1 MQYYYVEFP
10 LTEQEDYIGVIHS
23 FCIGHGEE
31 ICFDVSIVDDMVPEL
46 QEDLQVTLT
55 STVRNEISLVQIEES
70 DGKELSSI
78 ITLTT
83 HCTNNITICTT
94 LRG

>member
-1 MQYYYVEFP
+1 
-10 LTEQEDYIGVIHS
+10 
-23 FCIGHGEE
+23 
-31 ICFDVSIVDDMVPEL
+31 MVPEL